1 MARCELGSLNLARCR
16 GVSDEWLTSI
26 SSFGGSCGSS
36 GSSGGGDVVVTMGR
50 RQQREVEPSS
60 PPLKVVGSEGDC
72 IGGSCGGATSPMMM
86 MDLGEGYDEED
97 FDYSPPS
104 SSTMRAAATH
114 HHYQPSLP
122 LLPTSDLNELREDDI
137 MEDCCGGSFGSR
149 STSSFVSA
157 TDELPLGGNTS
168 LPTSSSSPLLPSV
181 LPPPEFFNLSSSHST
196 ITPTSSLWLYQTKS
210 SSLMDTSNA
219 LVMSPLLP
227 RKSSSQ
233 ASSTSARCNEHG
245 LKGEPA
251 PLSSSSGGRRG
262 GDEMS
267 CDDTS
272 SSYRNYHTTGSAATS
287 TITLLDLRGSQRL
300 SDRGLLHLSHTPL
313 CSLEIARLD
322 NCHGITGRG
331 LLAFSRSYKLHTLS
345 LSNCRRL
352 TDEAVVN
359 VSHLGVSLITLN
371 LGGCR
376 CLTDRSLEAM
386 SGMLEL
392 RQLDISQ
399 VKNSCGAV
407 CSDFF
412 IVPVLSDNTISISTL
427 WPYLHLQV

>member
-1 MARCELGSLNLARCR
+1 MGSLNLARCR

-50 RQQREVEPSS
+50 RQQREAFEPSS

-86 MDLGEGYDEED
+86 MDLGEGYDEGD

-104 SSTMRAAATH
+104 SSTMRATDTH

-157 TDELPLGGNTS
+157 TDELPLGGTTS
-168 LPTSSSSPLLPSV
+168 LSTSSSTPLLPSV

-210 SSLMDTSNA
+210 SSPMDTSNA

-227 RKSSSQ
+227 RKSSPQ
-233 ASSTSARCNEHG
+233 APSTSARCNEHG
-245 LKGEPA
+245 LKDEPGT

-267 CDDTS
+267 SDDTS

-287 TITLLDLRGSQRL
+287 TITLLDLRGSQHL
-300 SDRGLLHLSHTPL
+300 SDRGLLQLSHTPL

-386 SGMLEL
+386 SGMLGL
-392 RQLDISQ
+392 RQLDLSQ
-399 VKNSCGAV
+399 VSL
-407 CSDFF
+407 F
-412 IVPVLSDNTISISTL
+412 L
-427 WPYLHLQV
+427 WCCL

>member
-36 GSSGGGDVVVTMGR
+36 GSSG
-50 RQQREVEPSS
+50 QQREVFEPSS

-72 IGGSCGGATSPMMM
+72 IGGSCGGAASPMMM
-86 MDLGEGYDEED
+86 MDLGDGYDEED

-157 TDELPLGGNTS
+157 TDELPLGGTTS
-168 LPTSSSSPLLPSV
+168 LPTSSSTPLLPSV

-196 ITPTSSLWLYQTKS
+196 ITPTSSLWLHQTKS

-219 LVMSPLLP
+219 LVMAPLLP
-227 RKSSSQ
+227 RKSSSH

-245 LKGEPA
+245 LKDEPA

-262 GDEMS
+262 DEMS
-267 CDDTS
+267 SDDTS
-272 SSYRNYHTTGSAATS
+272 TSYRNYHTTGSAATS
-287 TITLLDLRGSQRL
+287 TITLLDLRGSQHL
-300 SDRGLLHLSHTPL
+300 SDRGLLQLSHTPL

-331 LLAFSRSYKLHTLS
+331 LLAFSRPYKLHTLS

-392 RQLDISQ
+392 RQLDLSQ
-399 VKNSCGAV
+399 VSL
-407 CSDFF
+407 F
-412 IVPVLSDNTISISTL
+412 L
-427 WPYLHLQV
+427 WCCL